1 MRLAQVIRDRLPEGS
16 FIKNVLTLMTGTVFA
31 QVLLVL
37 LAPILTRLYD
47 PEAFGVFS
55 LYTSIV
61 GFLTVIACL
70 RYERAIVLPEK
81 DKDAANLLG
90 LSMLICFTIAVTTI
104 ILVAVWG
111 QNITNLLG
119 SPGLAFWL
127 WFLPLSVI
135 GAGGFLAFNYWSTR
149 RKQFKRLAFRQ
160 VTYSSVML
168 FAQIGSG
175 MIWHPGAGG
184 LISGHIVGQLAATGR
199 LAWQIFRDEGW
210 EILSSISRHSMKHV
224 LCRYRR
230 FPLYDTWSGLL
241 NTASGLLP
249 ALLLAYFFNPVIVGF
264 YALGQRVL
272 ALPMGVIGSAVAQAF
287 FPRATEARR
296 AGELDRVTRDMFK
309 GLLDFGAVPIIL
321 IAIVAPELFSLVF
334 GIEWYTAGEYVRWL
348 SIWCL
353 FQFIS
358 SPISTVYFVLER
370 QRALLFFNITLLSMG
385 LLALVT
391 GGMQRNALLTIK
403 LLGLSGVIMYIYFS
417 FKIMLM
423 SGNSLRN
430 TIFVLAEAIFKAV
443 PYIVPLLLYVV
454 FFGDPIISVIIAIII
469 GIVFV
474 FMKAKKLMEQN

>member
-1 MRLAQVIRDRLPEGS
+1 MRLAQLIRKRLPEGS
-16 FIKNVLTLMTGTVFA
+16 FLKNVATLMTGTVFA
-31 QVLLVL
+31 QALLVL

-47 PEAFGVFS
+47 AESFGVFS

-81 DKDAANLLG
+81 DEDAANLLA
-90 LSMLICFTIAVTTI
+90 LSMLICFSMAVITI
-104 ILVAVWG
+104 IIVAVCG
-111 QNITNLLG
+111 QDIAELLG

-160 VTYSSVML
+160 MTYSSVML
-168 FAQIGSG
+168 FTQIGSG
-175 MIWHPGAGG
+175 MKWHPGAGG

-199 LAWQIFRDEGW
+199 LAWQIFRDEGRI
-210 EILSSISRHSMKHV
+210 ILSSLSRHSMEHV
-224 LCRYRR
+224 LSRYRR
-230 FPLYDTWSGLL
+230 FPLYDIWSGLL
-241 NTASGLLP
+241 NTTSGLLP
-249 ALLLAYFFNPVIVGF
+249 ALLLAYFFNPVVVGF

-272 ALPMGVIGSAVAQAF
+272 AIPMGVIGSAVAQAF

-296 AGELDRVTRDMFK
+296 TGELDRVTRDMFR
-309 GLLDFGAVPIIL
+309 GLLNFGAVPIIL

-334 GIEWYTAGEYVRWL
+334 GDEWYTAGEYVRWL

-385 LLALVT
+385 LLALVI
-391 GGMQRNALLTIK
+391 GGMQGNALLTIK
-403 LLGLSGVIMYIYFS
+403 LFGLSGVIMYVYFS

-423 SGNSLRN
+423 SVNSLRN
-430 TIFVLAEAIFKAV
+430 TIVVLAEAIFKAV
-443 PYIVPLLLYVV
+443 PYIVPLLIYVV
-454 FFGDPIISVIIAIII
+454 FWGDPIVSTIIAIIT
-469 GIVFV
+469 GIVFACI
-474 FMKAKKLMEQN
+474 KARTLMWQN